1 MALEQ
6 TPVRICVHLAY
17 VGTSFNGWQ
26 VQLGQ
31 PQTRTVQ
38 GCLQSALARI
48 TGREICVHGS
58 GRTDSGVH
66 ALEQVAHFDIDQ
78 RFAHIPWVL
87 ALNSQ
92 LPSEIS
98 VVRAYEVP
106 PDFHARFSA
115 RGKRYSYTFW
125 TEKNFVLPQRAP
137 YVWQVWGLDLEKMRL
152 AAALLVGQHDFA
164 CFQNSGTEVRS
175 TRREIFRIWDEP
187 GCWPQER
194 VWYFYGS
201 GFLKQMVRNM
211 VGLLKEVGKGNLPP
225 EETTRLLAQKDRR
238 LAPATAPARGLC
250 LERVFYSTGQ
260 E

>member
-1 MALEQ
+1 MSVL
-6 TPVRICVHLAY
+6 RICLHLAY

-26 VQLGQ
+26 FQAGQ
-31 PQTRTVQ
+31 TGTRTVQ
-38 GCLQSALARI
+38 GCLQTALERV
-48 TGREICVHGS
+48 TGQKICVNGS
-58 GRTDSGVH
+58 GRTDAGVH
-66 ALEQVAHFDIDQ
+66 ALDQVAHFDVE
-78 RFAHIPWVL
+78 RRLAHIPWVL

-92 LPSEIS
+92 LPPEIS
-98 VVRAYEVP
+98 VLRAYEVP
-106 PDFHARFSA
+106 LDFHARFSA
-115 RGKRYSYTFW
+115 RGKCYSYIFW

-137 YVWQVWGLDLEKMRL
+137 YVWQVWNLDSTKMRA
-152 AAALLVGQHDFA
+152 AAALLAGEHDFA

-187 GCWPQER
+187 GILPQEQ

-211 VGLLKEVGKGNLPP
+211 VGLIKEVGKGNLSP

-250 LERVFYSTGQ
+250 LERVFYGD
-260 E
+260 EDGF

>member
-1 MALEQ
+1 MSVLR
-6 TPVRICVHLAY
+6 VCLHLAY

-26 VQLGQ
+26 LQAGQ
-31 PQTRTVQ
+31 TGTRTVQ
-38 GCLQSALARI
+38 GCLQAALERV
-48 TGREICVHGS
+48 TGQKICVHGS
-58 GRTDSGVH
+58 GRTDAGVH
-66 ALEQVAHFDIDQ
+66 ALDQVAHFDVNR

-92 LPSEIS
+92 LPPDIS
-98 VVRAYEVP
+98 VLRADEVP
-106 PDFHARFSA
+106 FDFHARFSA
-115 RGKRYSYTFW
+115 CGKCYSYTFW

-137 YVWQVWGLDLEKMRL
+137 YVWQVWNLDSTKMR
-152 AAALLVGQHDFA
+152 AAAAFLVGEHDFA

-187 GCWPQER
+187 GIYPQEQ

-211 VGLLKEVGKGNLPP
+211 VGLIKEVGKGNLAP
-225 EETTRLLAQKDRR
+225 EATTRLLAQKDRR

-250 LERVFYSTGQ
+250 LERVFYGD
-260 E
+260 EDGF